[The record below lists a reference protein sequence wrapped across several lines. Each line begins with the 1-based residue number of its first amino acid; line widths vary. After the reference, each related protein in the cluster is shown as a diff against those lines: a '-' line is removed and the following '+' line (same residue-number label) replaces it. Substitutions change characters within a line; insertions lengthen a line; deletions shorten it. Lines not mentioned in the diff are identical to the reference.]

1 MKNILEIKNLRTYLQ
16 VEEGTLKAVQDVSL
30 DIPRGEVTA
39 LVGESGCGKSMTAL
53 SILRLVPDP
62 PGKIVSGEIL
72 FYPRRHSEGRRP
84 EESPGNTRE
93 ILRSAQDDIRAVNL
107 LAISEDEMRDIRGNR
122 IAMIFQEPMTS
133 LNPVFT
139 VGNQIGEAIIL
150 HQKVNAKEARER
162 AIAMLKKVGIANPE
176 TRIDD
181 YPHQMSGGMRQR
193 VMIAMALSCNPEL
206 LIADEPTTALDVTI
220 QAQILD
226 LMKKLIEEM
235 GMSLLLITH
244 DFGIVA
250 EQAKHVAVM
259 YAGQIVEKGDVKTIF
274 SKPKHPYTKGLL
286 ESIPSLKKKGET
298 RLRAIPGTV
307 PNLAKLP
314 RGCSFQARCEKVR
327 DDCRQIVPPLLGN
340 GEHRARCYYPY
351 N

>member
-1 MKNILEIKNLRTYLQ
+1 MQKNLLEIKNLRTYLQ
-16 VEEGTLKAVQDVSL
+16 VGAIHESPLRAVHDVSL
-30 DIPRGEVTA
+30 EIPRGIVTA

-72 FYPRRHSEGRRP
+72 FRSKKGASVDLLQLP
-84 EESPGNTRE
+84 EE
-93 ILRSAQDDIRAVNL
+93 
-107 LAISEDEMRDIRGNR
+107 EMRNIRGNR

-139 VGNQIGEAIIL
+139 IGDQICEAIIL
-150 HQKVNAKEARER
+150 HQKVGMAEARDR
-162 AIAMLKKVGIANPE
+162 AASMLQKVGIANPKE
-176 TRIDD
+176 RLDD

-226 LMKKLIEEM
+226 LMKKLIDEM
-235 GMSLLLITH
+235 GMTLLLITH

-250 EQAKHVAVM
+250 EQAKNVAVM
-259 YAGQIVEKGDVKTIF
+259 YAGQIVEKGDVKEIF
-274 SKPKHPYTKGLL
+274 KNPQHPYTKGLL
-286 ESIPSLKKKGET
+286 ESIPSLKKKGDKQ
-298 RLRAIPGTV
+298 LRAIPGMV
-307 PNLAKLP
+307 PNLAQLP
-314 RGCSFQARCEKVR
+314 RGCAFQDRCEKVQE
-327 DDCRQIVPPLLGN
+327 DCRQIVPPLLGK

-351 N
+351 T